1 MLPERVPNRKELAIV
16 FAKELPK
23 YFNKAEIDAV
33 LGTTIGDP
41 KSHLLLSLLWQTGAR
56 VSEVLGISVKD
67 VDFHTKTLRIIS
79 LKRKGRPQRA
89 IPIQSG
95 LVGLLGAYMA
105 QNQLKR
111 DDEIFSFTRQRAY
124 QLVQGAVLAAGLD
137 KERGHPHV
145 FRHSFAVHAVLAGV
159 PILVIKEW
167 LGHTNIQSTLVY
179 LKVLG
184 VDTRHFYDNLH
195 F

>member
-1 MLPERVPNRKELAIV
+1 MLPDRVPNRKELAIV

-33 LGTTIGDP
+33 LAATIGDP

-79 LKRKGRPQRA
+79 LKRKTRPQRA

-111 DDEIFSFTRQRAY
+111 DDGIFSFTRQRAF

-137 KERGHPHV
+137 KGRGHPHV

-184 VDTRHFYDNLH
+184 ADTRHFYDNLH